1 MYRARVAFG
10 AMEEV
15 VFDRPA
21 ADAVVEQID
30 HFGATRVLLIV
41 SGTLNRE
48 PSEIRNEIRKMTPR
62 IPRKID
68 GPAQIR
74 EILLLAAS

>member
-10 AMEEV
+10 AMEEA
-15 VFDRPA
+15 VFGDPA

-30 HFGATRVLLIV
+30 CFGAARVLLIV

-68 GPAQIR
+68 GPAQMR